1 MRTNDE
7 LMQLARDVFEGRVF
21 TSAHF
26 KSVED
31 MRELTSMVFTPLLY
45 FSKEQ
50 MDKMKKDMGNNYFF
64 YEYYDKASAGKADG
78 YPIFRTMNYLTK
90 AEYPVFLGFHALIEK
105 EAEMKKN
112 ETKSN

>member
-1 MRTNDE
+1 MRSNDD

-26 KSVED
+26 KSTDD
-31 MRELTSMVFTPLLY
+31 MREYTAMVFTPLLY
-45 FSKEQ
+45 FDKEQ
-50 MDKMKKDMGNNYFF
+50 MDKIKKDMGDNYFF
-64 YEYYDKASAGKADG
+64 YEYYDKAVAGKADD

-90 AEYPVFLGFHALIEK
+90 EEYPIFLGFHALVEK
-105 EAEMKKN
+105 EAEIKKN